1 MHYWVVA
8 FMLALQMVDVTSRTS
23 MISGKLSQK
32 TDEQKMQI
40 FLNELKICKQKG
52 DKMEAFVTDNR
63 SLTIIQ
69 NHSLHLP
76 SNLTKSI
83 KEFNIVLKNI
93 IVPNNEC
100 MGMVLDA
107 SLNYINVNILL
118 LCYEKNRTIDWN
130 NSGKNNSEIDDQ
142 IISFLN
148 YVHRLLHLFRPSYL
162 SQRNRSGDKI
172 DSIRYHFIPN
182 ETEQQQKTR
191 EKNKKFWEKTVVLL
205 ILIVA
210 FICFLIASIK
220 GIQWLCGKKKPI
232 CNIPDEERLLILSN
246 NGILPM
252 ETGNDFCYVNKPYHA
267 RSKKV
272 YHSISHF

>member
-1 MHYWVVA
+1 
-8 FMLALQMVDVTSRTS
+8 
-23 MISGKLSQK
+23 
-32 TDEQKMQI
+32 MQI

-107 SLNYINVNILL
+107 
-118 LCYEKNRTIDWN
+118 
-130 NSGKNNSEIDDQ
+130 
-142 IISFLN
+142 
-148 YVHRLLHLFRPSYL
+148 
-162 SQRNRSGDKI
+162 
-172 DSIRYHFIPN
+172 
-182 ETEQQQKTR
+182 
-191 EKNKKFWEKTVVLL
+191 KFWEKTVVLL

-220 GIQWLCGKKKPI
+220 GIQWLCGKKKPIFAYNWELCLELNSDHLRLVASRIRICVKFNCRLISSYFQI

-267 RSKKV
+267 RSKKQRKTPLKCLK
-272 YHSISHF
+272 YECIAMESLKQI

>member
-1 MHYWVVA
+1 
-8 FMLALQMVDVTSRTS
+8 MVDVTSRTLK
-23 MISGKLSQK
+23 ISGKLSQK

-69 NHSLHLP
+69 NHSFHLP

-83 KEFNIVLKNI
+83 KEFNIILKNI
-93 IVPNNEC
+93 TVPNNEC
-100 MGMVLDA
+100 VGMVLDA
-107 SLNYINVNILL
+107 SLNYININILL
-118 LCYEKNRTIDWN
+118 LCYEKNRTLGWN
-130 NSGKNNSEIDDQ
+130 NSGKNNNSEIDDQ

-148 YVHRLLHLFRPSYL
+148 YVHQLLYLFRPSYL
-162 SQRNRSGDKI
+162 SHQNRSGDKI
-172 DSIRYHFIPN
+172 DSIRYHFIWN
-182 ETEQQQKTR
+182 EIEQQKAK

-205 ILIVA
+205 ILVVA
-210 FICFLIASIK
+210 FICFLITAIK

-232 CNIPDEERLLILSN
+232 FNILDEERLLILSN
-246 NGILPM
+246 NEILLM
-252 ETGNDFCYVNKPYHA
+252 ETGNDLCYVNKPHHVK
-267 RSKKV
+267 SKKV